1 MRVNPLAEVPFPLGL
16 EGTTELP
23 QTRRALHNC
32 FNADGRLIQRPGA
45 ELIKANTGV
54 ARGSFEWNGNLYGV
68 VSTDLIRIDNL
79 TTGAYTVINTVA
91 GTADIDTAIGFNH
104 AVIVVK
110 GGNGYTLDSTDT
122 LTQIVDVDYVASDS
136 VAHINGYFV
145 YIPSDGSPAF
155 YSDVGAAGTIQTD
168 SFFDAEELP
177 DDNQVAINFRNVLY
191 IGGDDSFQQFRVVG
205 DVAAPFR
212 PVTGRI
218 DNGYIG
224 GILEYDNTFLFI
236 GREKGQDIGIYQ
248 MGQGRAPKISNE
260 YIDTVLTTYT
270 QTELAAARSARI
282 KWRGY
287 DIAVF
292 RLERDAFG
300 YYQGS
305 WFRLSTRES
314 GENASWNAAFITEFN
329 LKYYVFDA
337 NNFGVLSDVNT
348 DFGEPFE
355 KLIDF
360 GFPTDGQFAVQSL
373 TYRISQGFNEN
384 LGSVTL
390 QISDD
395 NMLYGPAFQ
404 RNTGELGDY
413 TSQLVW
419 EYPGGLGMYDRFM
432 GIRLISAENIN
443 FSAMAMEME
452 RR

>member
-1 MRVNPLAEVPFPLGL
+1 MAEVPIPQGL

-32 FNADGRLIQRPGA
+32 FNANGRVIQRPGV
-45 ELIKANTGV
+45 ELIGTNGGV
-54 ARGSFEWNGNLYGV
+54 ARGSFEWQGNLYAV
-68 VSTDLIRIDNL
+68 VSNNLIRIDDF
-79 TTGAYTVINTVA
+79 TTGAYTTIGAIA
-91 GTADIDTAIGFNH
+91 GTADVVTAKGFNDTA
-104 AVIVVK
+104 IVVK
-110 GGNGYTLDSTDT
+110 GGNGYTLDTSET
-122 LTQIVDVDYVASDS
+122 LTQITSINYLPSDS
-136 VAHINGYFV
+136 VSHINGYFV
-145 YIPSDGSPAF
+145 YIPTDGTPAF
-155 YSDVGAAGTIQTD
+155 YSDVGAAGTIQSD

-177 DDNQVAINFRNVLY
+177 DENRVCINFRNALF
-191 IGGDDSFQQFRVVG
+191 IGGDDSFQQFRVIA
-205 DVAAPFR
+205 DVSAPFR
-212 PVTGRI
+212 PVTGRV
-218 DNGYIG
+218 DNGYLG
-224 GILEYDNTFLFI
+224 GILEFDNTFLFI
-236 GREKGQDIGIYQ
+236 GREKGQDVGIYQ

-270 QTELAAARSARI
+270 QTELSNVRSARL

-314 GENASWNAAFITEFN
+314 GENASWNAAFIKEFN
-329 LKYYVFDA
+329 LKYYVFDS
-337 NNFGVLSDVNT
+337 NKFGVLSDVNQ

-355 KLIDF
+355 KLIDA

-390 QISDD
+390 QMSDD
-395 NMLYGPAFQ
+395 NVLYGPPFQ
-404 RNTGELGDY
+404 RNTGVLGDY
-413 TSQLVW
+413 TNQLVW

-432 GIRLISAENIN
+432 GVRIVSAENIN
-443 FSAMAMEME
+443 FTGMALEIE
-452 RR
+452 TR